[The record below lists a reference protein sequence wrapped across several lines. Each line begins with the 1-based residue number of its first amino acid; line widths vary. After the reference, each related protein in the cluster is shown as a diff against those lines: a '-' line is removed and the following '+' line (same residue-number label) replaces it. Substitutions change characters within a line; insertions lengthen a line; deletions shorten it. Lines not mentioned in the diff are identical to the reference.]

1 MSPALAGGFFTTEP
15 LGKPVLFKYK
25 HLKLK
30 CLYNV
35 EKHGQ
40 HILKSY
46 NFTLIAE
53 KFEKTVFTFVPETPL
68 FFLKFIA

>member
-1 MSPALAGGFFTTEP
+1 MW
-15 LGKPVLFKYK
+15 K
-25 HLKLK
+25 
-30 CLYNV
+30 NQ
-35 EKHGQ
+35 GQ

-53 KFEKTVFTFVPETPL
+53 KFEKTVFIFVPETPL